1 MENACGQNCRRVAFL
16 NDFHHVIQIAGSAAG
31 YHRHRDGISNAPRQI
46 HVITGLGAVAVYA
59 VQNDLSRA
67 KFHRALSPL
76 DSIQPGIFAASLDK
90 DFPAFGTGAL
100 SVNRNHDTLRTE
112 FLRSLTDQVGIGDC
126 RGIDAGLVRAS
137 LEQFPHIF
145 HRANASAHSQGHET
159 AFRHPADYIHHRRAA
174 VSAGCDVIKNHLI
187 RTLSVITDGHL
198 YRIAHILQLTGLRL
212 AKLDPACHI
221 ARVHI
226 QTRNNSDG

>member
-90 DFPAFGTGAL
+90 DFL
-100 SVNRNHDTLRTE
+100 
-112 FLRSLTDQVGIGDC
+112 IIDC
-126 RGIDAGLVRAS
+126 SDPEGKMLPPDD
-137 LEQFPHIF
+137 IF
-145 HRANASAHSQGHET
+145 TKIKSAVDSR
-159 AFRHPADYIHHRRAA
+159 F
-174 VSAGCDVIKNHLI
+174 K
-187 RTLSVITDGHL
+187 
-198 YRIAHILQLTGLRL
+198 
-212 AKLDPACHI
+212 
-221 ARVHI
+221 
-226 QTRNNSDG
+226 